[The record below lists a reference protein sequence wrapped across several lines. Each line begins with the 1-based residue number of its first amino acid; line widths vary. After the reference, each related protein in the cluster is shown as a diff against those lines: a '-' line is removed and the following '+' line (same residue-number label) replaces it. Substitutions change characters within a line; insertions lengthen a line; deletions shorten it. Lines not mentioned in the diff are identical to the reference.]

1 MSNKMSR
8 IISCLKCGNDMCLS
22 NGMYVCLAC
31 GDHMRAPSRGTT
43 DITERI
49 DAIDAV
55 LGQINHRLGTAEQKI
70 DSLAPLQREMNEVRQ
85 RMARLEERFKKAG
98 GKK

>member
-1 MSNKMSR
+1 
-8 IISCLKCGNDMCLS
+8 
-22 NGMYVCLAC
+22 
-31 GDHMRAPSRGTT
+31 MRAPSRGTT

-70 DSLAPLQREMNEVRQ
+70 NSLAPLQREMDEVRQ

-98 GKK
+98 ERR